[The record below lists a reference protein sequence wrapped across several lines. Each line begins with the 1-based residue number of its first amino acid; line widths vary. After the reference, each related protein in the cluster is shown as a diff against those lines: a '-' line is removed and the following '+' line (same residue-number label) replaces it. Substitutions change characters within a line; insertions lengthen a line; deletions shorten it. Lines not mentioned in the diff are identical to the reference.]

1 MSPIDKLRDIRRVI
15 QSGEMTELSHM
26 TGIHVSVISTYL
38 NHAGKIVMKPNKV
51 RQILLAWDKIEDNKF
66 RNY

>member
-1 MSPIDKLRDIRRVI
+1 MNQVEKLKEIRKVI
-15 QSGEMTELSHM
+15 QNGEMTELSKI

-38 NHAGKIVMKPNKV
+38 NHAGKIVMKPYKV
-51 RQILLAWDKIEDNKF
+51 RQIILAWDKIEDNKF